1 MAERKQA
8 GDGPDNYGQAA
19 RQITNAAK
27 QTGKSAVKR
36 TAAKGAEAAGRAAAA
51 TVKAGAETGK
61 AVAKIAAGTAAGGPW
76 GAAVSAAW
84 SMRHTLLKILVCVCM
99 VIVFIAAIAASL
111 PSIVFDRLFELSGGS
126 AAGNALAAA
135 YADLADGVSGA
146 VNGGYAFALEKA
158 DRIIIEGGYDYDLS
172 VAALEDRAAGAAYYD
187 VCYILSA
194 YSVSTRRGDSGK
206 TQMVYKLESVKG
218 DMFPVTYEEKA
229 AERPKGGAPETE
241 TVIYVACVIH
251 EFDEGAVIKAF
262 GIDLG
267 AAYGFNLTYG
277 EAIERMSD
285 ALKMTL
291 YGAAGENIKAGEG
304 NGQ

>member
-19 RQITNAAK
+19 RQITSAAK
-27 QTGKSAVKR
+27 QMGKSAAKR

-51 TVKAGAETGK
+51 VKAGAETGK
-61 AVAKIAAGTAAGGPW
+61 AVSKIAVGTAAGGPW
-76 GAAVSAAW
+76 GAAVFAAW

-99 VIVFIAAIAASL
+99 VAVFIAAIAASL
-111 PSIVFDRLFELSGGS
+111 PSIVFDRLFESPGDP

-135 YADLADGVSGA
+135 YADLSDGVYGA

-158 DRIIIEGGYDYDLS
+158 DRIIIEGGYDYALS

-194 YSVSTRRGDSGK
+194 YSLSVQQNDVSK
-206 TQMVYKLESVKG
+206 AHMLYKLESVKE
-218 DMFPVTYEEKA
+218 DMFPVTYVEKST
-229 AERPKGGAPETE
+229 ERTEGGAAETE
-241 TVIYVACVIH
+241 TATYVACVIH
-251 EFDEGAVIKAF
+251 EFDEDTVIKAF
-262 GIDLG
+262 GIDLN

-291 YGAAGENIKAGEG
+291 YGATGENIKAGEG
-304 NGQ
+304 NGE